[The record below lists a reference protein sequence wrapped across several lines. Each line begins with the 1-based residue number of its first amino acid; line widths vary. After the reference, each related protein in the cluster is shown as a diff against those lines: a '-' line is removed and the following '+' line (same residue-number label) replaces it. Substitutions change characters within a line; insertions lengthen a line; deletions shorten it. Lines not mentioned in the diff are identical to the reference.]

1 MSLVDHLVAPAI
13 ILTRKRTLD
22 LMNYL
27 SNARHFIFVWL
38 VLSLILAL
46 SIPLLLRAEQE
57 NTASTS
63 VSPLVNPWVW
73 SAILRST
80 APPPASL
87 LPKQLIIFVH
97 AIPGFMGHSYG
108 GGNSTHRDEL
118 F

>member
-1 MSLVDHLVAPAI
+1 
-13 ILTRKRTLD
+13 
-22 LMNYL
+22 MNYL
-27 SNARHFIFVWL
+27 SNARHFILFWL
-38 VLSLILAL
+38 ALSLILAL
-46 SIPLLLRAEQE
+46 SIPLLLLAEQE

-73 SAILRST
+73 SAILRFT
-80 APPPASL
+80 APPASL